1 LILAKEHIAQVLAKY
16 FADKPVKKVWLF
28 GSYARGDAD
37 EESDIDILVDTDE
50 TKKIGWDYY
59 SWPIELNQLF
69 SKKVDVVSEKWINE
83 RIKSYILND
92 KTLVYER

>member
-37 EESDIDILVDTDE
+37 EESDIDVLVRIDE
-50 TKKIGWDYY
+50 DSKIGLHYLIWHEA
-59 SWPIELNQLF
+59 IEEIVR
-69 SKKVDVVSEKWINE
+69 KKVQVVSEHAVLKTI
-83 RIKSYILND
+83 RPFIDAD
-92 KTLVYER
+92 KMLVYEK